1 MLKLRA
7 KALAVLWHL
16 MRYAKALGISNVG
29 RLKIVRSLRV
39 SDSGVS
45 HSAIF
50 YAAEPEIRAANI
62 VGKSID
68 APEDYPSLGFR
79 QFRNVSVTANRR
91 FTSIISGQDLLLPAA
106 ADPGPWRLRVGE
118 PTVGGILRQSDNS
131 LLVHHRRAK
140 KPVAKAIFVGSW
152 SAHNWYHWIIDTL
165 PSIFLARALPEEF
178 DSYPVLVD
186 EVALT
191 RPAWLETLATVI
203 GNREVIPLS
212 RSGYTTVSDLVW
224 IDSPS
229 SPGPLTLL
237 KSGKPSFRVHPTA
250 LRTYRG
256 HLISTLGLEDTAQRP
271 NKRVFLG
278 RKATPN
284 RPYNQQELIAE
295 AMRFGYEPVF
305 LEELNFADSVKVMM
319 ESESVIGPHGAGW
332 ANALFCHPGTTGIM
346 WTWRDSLSDNW
357 FSNIASVSEMKF
369 TTLVT
374 NDSLTGNHNLNP
386 EQLRRSLESLHISP
400 S

>member
-1 MLKLRA
+1 MSRLRA
-7 KALAVLWHL
+7 MAIAVLWRF
-16 MRYAKALGISNVG
+16 MRYANALGISTVG
-29 RLKIVRSLRV
+29 RLKMVRPMRV

-45 HSAIF
+45 QSAIL
-50 YAAEPEIRAANI
+50 YPAEREIRAANI
-62 VGKSID
+62 PAESIG
-68 APEDYPSLGFR
+68 AQEDYPPLGFR

-91 FTSIISGQDLLLPAA
+91 FTSIISGRDLLLPAA

-131 LLVHHRRAK
+131 VLVHHRRNKA
-140 KPVAKAIFVGSW
+140 PVAKAIFVGSW

-165 PSIFLARALPEEF
+165 PSMFLARALPEEF

-186 EVALT
+186 EVVLS
-191 RPAWLETLATVI
+191 RPTWLEPLATVI
-203 GNREVIPLS
+203 GDREVIPLS
-212 RSGYTTVSDLVW
+212 RTGYTTVSDLVW

-229 SPGPLTLL
+229 SPGPLPLL
-237 KSGKPSFRVHPTA
+237 RSGKPSFRVHPTA
-250 LRTYRG
+250 LRAYRE
-256 HLISTLGLEDTAQRP
+256 HLISTLDLEDIAQEP
-271 NKRVFLG
+271 NKRLFLG

-284 RPYNQQELIAE
+284 RPYNQEELIAE
-295 AMRFGYEPVF
+295 AARFGYKPVF
-305 LEELNFADSVKVMM
+305 LEELSFADSVKVMM
-319 ESESVIGPHGAGW
+319 ETESVIGPHGAGW

-374 NDSLTGNHNLNP
+374 NDSPTGNHNLSP
-386 EQLRRSLESLHISP
+386 ERLRRSLESLHISP

>member
-1 MLKLRA
+1 MLNL
-7 KALAVLWHL
+7 KAIGIAVLWRF
-16 MRYAKALGISNVG
+16 MRLAKALGISTVG
-29 RLKIVRSLRV
+29 RLKMVRPLRV
-39 SDSGVS
+39 SDSGIS
-45 HSAIF
+45 QSAML
-50 YAAEPEIRAANI
+50 YPAESEIRTANI
-62 VGKSID
+62 PAESID
-68 APEDYPSLGFR
+68 APEGYPPLGFR

-131 LLVHHRRAK
+131 VLVHHHRNK
-140 KPVAKAIFVGSW
+140 VPVAEAIFVGSW

-186 EVALT
+186 EVALS
-191 RPAWLETLATVI
+191 RPAWLEPLATVI
-203 GNREVIPLS
+203 GDREVIPLS
-212 RSGYTTVSDLVW
+212 RTGYTTVSDLVW

-229 SPGPLTLL
+229 SPGPLPLL
-237 KSGKPSFRVHPTA
+237 KSGKPSFRVHPAA
-250 LRTYRG
+250 LRAYRE
-256 HLISTLGLEDTAQRP
+256 HLISTLDLEDIAQRP

-284 RPYNQQELIAE
+284 RPYNQEELITE

-305 LEELNFADSVKVMM
+305 LEELHFADSVKVMM
-319 ESESVIGPHGAGW
+319 EAESVIGPHGAGW

-374 NDSLTGNHNLNP
+374 NDSITGNHNLSP

>member
-1 MLKLRA
+1 MPNLRA
-7 KALAVLWHL
+7 IVIALLWHV
-16 MRYAKALGISNVG
+16 MRCAKTLRISTVG

-79 QFRNVSVTANRR
+79 QFLNVSVTANRR

-131 LLVHHRRAK
+131 VLVHDRRNKA
-140 KPVAKAIFVGSW
+140 PVAKAIFVGSW

-186 EVALT
+186 EVALS
-191 RPAWLETLATVI
+191 RPAWLEPLATVI
-203 GNREVIPLS
+203 GDREVIPLS
-212 RSGYTTVSDLVW
+212 RSGYSTVRDLVW

-229 SPGPLTLL
+229 SPGPLPLL
-237 KSGKPSFRVHPTA
+237 KSGKPSFRLHPGA
-250 LRTYRG
+250 IKDYRE
-256 HLISTLGLEDTAQRP
+256 HLISTLGLQAIVQQTS
-271 NKRVFLG
+271 KRLFLG

-284 RPYNQQELIAE
+284 RPYNQEELIAE
-295 AMRFGYEPVF
+295 ATKFGYEPVF

-319 ESESVIGPHGAGW
+319 QAESVIGPHGAGW

-346 WTWRDSLSDNW
+346 WTWRESLDDNW

-369 TTLVT
+369 ATLVT
-374 NDSLTGNHNLNP
+374 EDSFVGNHNLSP
-386 EQLRRSLESLHISP
+386 ELLRKSLERLHLSK